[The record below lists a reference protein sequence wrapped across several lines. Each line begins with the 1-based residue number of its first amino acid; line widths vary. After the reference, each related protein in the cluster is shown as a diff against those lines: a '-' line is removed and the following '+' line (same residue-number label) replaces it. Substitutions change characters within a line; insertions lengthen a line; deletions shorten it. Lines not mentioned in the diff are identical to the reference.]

1 MKEKDRISTG
11 KAWLI
16 VLISLI
22 DDIVILAVIVLA
34 VWYFKIRLPLWA
46 WIVIGLLL
54 LGFIFVR
61 TWLVVPALRR
71 KKITGAEGMLGLTCE
86 VIEALTPQGVVRIGV
101 EYWRAVSLEGEIG
114 PGEEVEIVEIER
126 LKLGVKRKS

>member
-101 EYWRAVSLEGEIG
+101 EYWRAGSL
-114 PGEEVEIVEIER
+114 
-126 LKLGVKRKS
+126 